1 LHDIVAHR
9 GVQAGAAR
17 VVITRDPVKAKQ
29 ALVSIE
35 GSSRQ
40 AVLELHRLLGFL
52 RQEGDADDLA
62 PQPGLNQLDSLAASM
77 HGSRLS
83 VAISVEGE
91 RSRRPSTSRPTG
103 SCRAL
108 DSTRNGSGRPWGGW
122 RQANCG
128 PSTRRSG

>member
-1 LHDIVAHR
+1 M
-9 GVQAGAAR
+9 QAGAAR
-17 VVITRDPVKAKQ
+17 VVIARDPVKAKQ

-40 AVLELHRLLGFL
+40 AVLELHRLLDFL

-62 PQPGLNQLDSLAASM
+62 PQPGLDQLDSLAASM

-103 SCRAL
+103 SCRGARFDPKRLGASVGRLEAGELRAVDEAL
-108 DSTRNGSGRPWGGW
+108 GLMLGL
-122 RQANCG
+122 
-128 PSTRRSG
+128 